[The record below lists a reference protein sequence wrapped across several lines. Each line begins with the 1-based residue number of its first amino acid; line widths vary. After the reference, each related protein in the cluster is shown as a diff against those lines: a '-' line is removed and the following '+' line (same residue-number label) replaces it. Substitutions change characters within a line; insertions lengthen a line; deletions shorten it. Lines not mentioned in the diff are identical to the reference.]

1 MSINQT
7 ELAEEVSSYYDGFK
21 VSVICSPDDY
31 VSMIASFCSKFTDG
45 PQYLT
50 TNKGEK
56 LQIQIKEARN
66 TYDKEKYNSDDV
78 EGKVCSVILFA

>member
-1 MSINQT
+1 
-7 ELAEEVSSYYDGFK
+7 
-21 VSVICSPDDY
+21 
-31 VSMIASFCSKFTDG
+31 MIASFCSKFTDG